1 MRSKWR
7 QKIRQCLCDR
17 LWLVPFLGA
26 VLLFLFFII
35 VYTAAVFQGH
45 VQPLLPYISDAGN
58 DGFQAVIFTQL
69 LNVISLLVIASTFI
83 RYQQLRHYF
92 QVLMEFQELNTN
104 RTTTFNREAQTSIRH
119 FMCINFRAF
128 LVSILVSLS
137 TITLANFSNRDWLV
151 LHTVGAVVAA
161 TGMCVYA
168 WSMVKMCSQLS
179 AAGLESKPT
188 SLIIISALGSFAYFL
203 CAAASGASMFLCPNR
218 ADFFLVPFR
227 AQWTSQQPGY
237 WWHVLA
243 AASEYVLVCNFG
255 LVLLCLANRM
265 RTFKS
270 WRLIRFSV

>member
-1 MRSKWR
+1 MK
-7 QKIRQCLCDR
+7 L
-17 LWLVPFLGA
+17 
-26 VLLFLFFII
+26 
-35 VYTAAVFQGH
+35 
-45 VQPLLPYISDAGN
+45 
-58 DGFQAVIFTQL
+58 
-69 LNVISLLVIASTFI
+69 
-83 RYQQLRHYF
+83 
-92 QVLMEFQELNTN
+92 QELNTN
-104 RTTTFNREAQTSIRH
+104 RTTVFSREAQTGIHQPLKRT
-119 FMCINFRAF
+119 NFRAF

-265 RTFKS
+265 KTFKS